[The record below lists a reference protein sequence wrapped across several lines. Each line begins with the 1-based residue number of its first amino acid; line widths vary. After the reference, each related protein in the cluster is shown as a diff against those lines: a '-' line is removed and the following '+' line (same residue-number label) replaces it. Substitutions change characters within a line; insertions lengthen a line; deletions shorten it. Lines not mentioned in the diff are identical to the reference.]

1 MQVQRWQRYAAWS
14 TLGDMA
20 LALPTLGFFAFILMV
35 RPLAWWGY
43 GLVVVIMLASAWF
56 FALALVRA
64 LTRVAW
70 NQQALAVAL
79 PGRAVLNLDWSALTA
94 VRLRHFGSRR
104 KHEAGRG
111 RFELRLSFIASGE
124 RPVVLTFDSF
134 VSDFPKLAAL
144 VEAQA
149 KKNRLTLDEAV
160 WEGLAVVAS
169 LGEEEPSSLGEETE
183 EEKGVEGD
191 DKNEKS

>member
-1 MQVQRWQRYAAWS
+1 
-14 TLGDMA
+14 MA
-20 LALPTLGFFAFILMV
+20 LALPTLIFFAFILMV

-43 GLVVVIMLASAWF
+43 GLVVAIMLASAWF
-56 FALALVRA
+56 FGLALVRA

-70 NQQALAVAL
+70 NQQALVVVQPGQAV
-79 PGRAVLNLDWSALTA
+79 RSFDWSALTA

-111 RFELRLSFIASGE
+111 RFELRLSFAASGQRLE
-124 RPVVLTFDSF
+124 VRTFDSYLG
-134 VSDFPKLAAL
+134 DFPQLAAL

-160 WEGLAVVAS
+160 WEGLAVMAS
-169 LGEEEPSSLGEETE
+169 GEEIEPSSLGEETG

>member
-20 LALPTLGFFAFILMV
+20 LALPTLIFFAFILMV

-43 GLVVVIMLASAWF
+43 GLVVAIMLASAWF
-56 FALALVRA
+56 FGLALVRA

-70 NQQALAVAL
+70 NQQALVVVQPGQAV
-79 PGRAVLNLDWSALTA
+79 RSFDWSALTA

-111 RFELRLSFIASGE
+111 RFELRLSFAASGQRLE
-124 RPVVLTFDSF
+124 VRTFDSYLG
-134 VSDFPKLAAL
+134 DFPQLAAL

-160 WEGLAVVAS
+160 WEGLAVMAS
-169 LGEEEPSSLGEETE
+169 GEEIEPSSLGEETG